1 MIYVKLL
8 EKLRK
13 PCNFVKYFNIIFL
26 DVLWVLW
33 LKTILMIQR
42 VRLEILRQKKLCSS
56 NVDIFTKLTLG
67 FFIKKYY
74 IHQDLLSFKC
84 KSNLDYAYHNDF
96 WLMTEE
102 NFVICVI
109 PLMYILLRYTLDRML
124 LSNKVIDSWLLHW
137 ITWNTNLQF

>member
-33 LKTILMIQR
+33 LKTILMIQG
-42 VRLEILRQKKLCSS
+42 VRLETLRQKKLCSS
-56 NVDIFTKLTLG
+56 NVDIFTKFTLG

-74 IHQDLLSFKC
+74 IHQHLFC
-84 KSNLDYAYHNDF
+84 HSNVNPIWIMLTIKIFDW
-96 WLMTEE
+96 WLRR
-102 NFVICVI
+102 
-109 PLMYILLRYTLDRML
+109 ILLQYTLDRMV